1 LTAIDKIPTELMK
14 KLEQKGIAEK
24 DIILC
29 AMADMNSEGVHC
41 DNWLIVTD
49 TDLIAVGGTRILRPE
64 GDRKITD
71 PKKLKVEFG
80 EISYQ
85 YYPLESLFD
94 FSIED
99 QISISLLTA
108 RKAEPDVVSKIREKK
123 KQEAEKR
130 KEIEKIGE
138 KALQQPDP
146 PKTDTGKTEKQEK
159 ESEDKKEK
167 PQEMPE
173 GIPVLITYLTR
184 TYKNNLNLFVKYLN
198 QYLVEGKIEIDEND
212 AAEDLF
218 CPKCG
223 RRYADPKRKICARCM
238 DKNRIIKRTA
248 TFFVKYKGYIA
259 LIMLTLV
266 MSTAIGVLAPY
277 ISSGFYYDQVLNAA
291 GEFYGQIL
299 LVLGIIIATRIL
311 SMLVNIVSGICTS
324 TIAAKIVYDLKKVIF
339 GAIERLSLS
348 FFTNRQTGGLMTQ
361 INNDSET
368 IYWFFVD
375 GFPYF
380 IINIVQ
386 ITALLVIMF
395 LMNWK
400 LTLLSVITVPLV
412 IMSIRYLFARLG
424 KLHARRYSY
433 SRSMN
438 SVLSDALSGVRV
450 VKAFSKEEDE
460 IKRFEKRSKRY
471 AESERELS
479 TYATTRFTGIDL
491 LMYAGSIAVTGF
503 GGWMVIKGEMTYGT
517 FLTFMAYMGMIY
529 GPMFFFVDMS
539 QWLSDAM
546 NSMHRLME
554 IMDAEPEV
562 SEPENPVRIDK
573 FKGKVEFRNIGFS
586 YEKNRKII
594 DGISF
599 EIDPGKTIGIVGHSG
614 AGKSTLANLLIRLY
628 DVKEGGIYV
637 DDVNI
642 KDIAL
647 DDLRRNIA
655 IVSQE
660 TYLFSGTI
668 LENISYARP
677 DATYEE
683 VIEAAKI
690 SGAHDFIIQ
699 LPDAYSTMVGF
710 GYKDLS
716 GGERQRVSIARA
728 ILRNPRILILDEATA
743 AMDTETERK
752 IQDALEILVKD
763 RTTIIIAHRLS
774 TLRNADK
781 LIVVERGKMPEF
793 GTHSELLEKKGIYY
807 RLYMLQLEALKT
819 IGVVE

>member
-1 LTAIDKIPTELMK
+1 
-14 KLEQKGIAEK
+14 
-24 DIILC
+24 
-29 AMADMNSEGVHC
+29 
-41 DNWLIVTD
+41 
-49 TDLIAVGGTRILRPE
+49 
-64 GDRKITD
+64 
-71 PKKLKVEFG
+71 
-80 EISYQ
+80 
-85 YYPLESLFD
+85 
-94 FSIED
+94 
-99 QISISLLTA
+99 
-108 RKAEPDVVSKIREKK
+108 
-123 KQEAEKR
+123 
-130 KEIEKIGE
+130 
-138 KALQQPDP
+138 
-146 PKTDTGKTEKQEK
+146 
-159 ESEDKKEK
+159 
-167 PQEMPE
+167 
-173 GIPVLITYLTR
+173 
-184 TYKNNLNLFVKYLN
+184 
-198 QYLVEGKIEIDEND
+198 
-212 AAEDLF
+212 
-218 CPKCG
+218 
-223 RRYADPKRKICARCM
+223 
-238 DKNRIIKRTA
+238 
-248 TFFVKYKGYIA
+248 
-259 LIMLTLV
+259 
-266 MSTAIGVLAPY
+266 
-277 ISSGFYYDQVLNAA
+277 
-291 GEFYGQIL
+291 
-299 LVLGIIIATRIL
+299 
-311 SMLVNIVSGICTS
+311 
-324 TIAAKIVYDLKKVIF
+324 
-339 GAIERLSLS
+339 
-348 FFTNRQTGGLMTQ
+348 
-361 INNDSET
+361 
-368 IYWFFVD
+368 
-375 GFPYF
+375 
-380 IINIVQ
+380 
-386 ITALLVIMF
+386 
-395 LMNWK
+395 
-400 LTLLSVITVPLV
+400 
-412 IMSIRYLFARLG
+412 
-424 KLHARRYSY
+424 
-433 SRSMN
+433 MN

-460 IKRFEKRSKRY
+460 IKRFDKRSIRF
-471 AESERELS
+471 AEANRELS

-491 LMYAGSIAVTGF
+491 LMYAGSIVVIGF

-573 FKGKVEFRNIGFS
+573 LKGKVEFRNIGFS

-599 EIDPGKTIGIVGHSG
+599 EIDAGKTIGIVGHSG

-743 AMDTETERK
+743 SMDTETERK

-793 GTHSELLEKKGIYY
+793 GTHAELLEKKGIYY

-819 IGVVE
+819 IGVDG